1 MTLTELK
8 YIIAVAREKHFG
20 RAALSCAVS
29 QPSLSVAVRK
39 LEDELGVAI
48 FERRSNDI
56 ALTPIGSLIV
66 EQANKVFEDARR
78 ITEIARQGQDPL
90 SGPLRLGVI
99 YTIGPYLLPDLI
111 SRMSASTPQMPL
123 ILEEGFTTELLAKLR
138 SGLLDVAITADTLV
152 DTGFMTQEIYEEQ
165 FVVAVPAHHPW
176 VNRSYVGTD
185 ELRDQKLL
193 LLGTGH
199 CFRDQILG
207 ICPDLARFN
216 SSASEMQK
224 TVGGSSLQTIFHMV
238 AQGLGITVLPASAV
252 PYLTGLST
260 AIKILPFKNP
270 PPSRRAVL
278 VWRKTFT
285 RAAAITALRNAMKDI
300 HLNGCRPVDEPA
312 CIR

>member
-1 MTLTELK
+1 
-8 YIIAVAREKHFG
+8 
-20 RAALSCAVS
+20 
-29 QPSLSVAVRK
+29 
-39 LEDELGVAI
+39 
-48 FERRSNDI
+48 
-56 ALTPIGSLIV
+56 
-66 EQANKVFEDARR
+66 
-78 ITEIARQGQDPL
+78 
-90 SGPLRLGVI
+90 
-99 YTIGPYLLPDLI
+99 
-111 SRMSASTPQMPL
+111 MPL

-152 DTGFMTQEIYEEQ
+152 DTGFMTQEIYEEL

>member
-56 ALTPIGSLIV
+56 ALTPIGALIV

-270 PPSRRAVL
+270 SPSRRAVL

>member
-56 ALTPIGSLIV
+56 ALTPIGALIV

-285 RAAAITALRNAMKDI
+285 RAAAITALRNAMKNI

>member
-56 ALTPIGSLIV
+56 ALTPIGALIV

-185 ELRDQKLL
+185 ELRNQKLL

-199 CFRDQILG
+199 CFRDQILD

>member
-56 ALTPIGSLIV
+56 ALTPIGALIV

-152 DTGFMTQEIYEEQ
+152 DTGFMTLEIYEEQ

>member
-56 ALTPIGSLIV
+56 ALTPIGALIV

-152 DTGFMTQEIYEEQ
+152 DTGFMTQEIYEEL

>member
-56 ALTPIGSLIV
+56 ALTPIGALIV

-270 PPSRRAVL
+270 SPSRRAVL

-285 RAAAITALRNAMKDI
+285 RAAAITALRNTMKDI

>member
-56 ALTPIGSLIV
+56 ALTPIGALIV

-176 VNRSYVGTD
+176 VNRSYIGTD

>member
-56 ALTPIGSLIV
+56 ALTPIGALIV